1 MRKLSKIKLTGEAA
15 AMAIRELKVRL
26 AGDLYRRLLLQ
37 ADRHGHTLN
46 GEISRRL
53 EDSLEQATRRTLE
66 EICTDLRVAWGRW
79 AGRLLTRE
87 LADELADAVLQAGDP
102 VRIRTLAQLIVE
114 QRNVE
119 RRGLGGVS

>member
-1 MRKLSKIKLTGEAA
+1 MRKTSKIKLTGEAA

-26 AGDLYRRLLLQ
+26 AGNLYRRLLQQ
-37 ADRHGHTLN
+37 ADRHGYTLN

-53 EDSLEQATRRTLE
+53 EDSLEQGERRNLE
-66 EICTDLRVAWGRW
+66 DICTELRIAWGRW

-87 LADELADAVLQAGDP
+87 LADELADAVLQGSDP
-102 VRIRTLAQLIVE
+102 TRIRTLAQLVVE

-119 RRGLGGVS
+119 RRSLGGVS